1 MVQPNQT
8 ADLLECRP
16 VSQAMTDDRRPIGLF
31 DSGLGGLSVLAAMR
45 AALPAERFLYLAD
58 QANAPYGDRSPEEIL
73 VRAEK
78 LTAWLLER
86 GAKMVVVACNTASA
100 QALDLL
106 RGRYPEIPFVG
117 MEPAVKPAAAQS
129 RTKVIGV
136 LATTGTL
143 NAHRFASL
151 VVRHAAGVKV
161 VERACPGLA
170 DMVERGEC
178 DGPEAE
184 KLVRRFVEP
193 VLAAGADT
201 LVLGCTHYTF
211 LATVVRQVA
220 GPGVEVIDPCGA
232 VAAQATRVLQ
242 SVGAAPATDIGDAQY
257 FTTTDPQLL
266 SHALARL
273 VGQVSVEHAAC

>member
-1 MVQPNQT
+1 MS
-8 ADLLECRP
+8 E
-16 VSQAMTDDRRPIGLF
+16 DRRPIGVF

-45 AALPAERFLYLAD
+45 AALPAERFLYVAD
-58 QANAPYGDRSPEEIL
+58 QANAPYGDQSPDEIA

-78 LTAWLLER
+78 ITAWLLER
-86 GAKMVVVACNTASA
+86 GVKMIVIACNTASA
-100 QALDLL
+100 EALDLL
-106 RGRYPEIPFVG
+106 RTRHPEIPFVG

-129 RTKVIGV
+129 RSKVIGV

-211 LATVVRQVA
+211 LAPVVTHVA
-220 GPGVEVIDPCGA
+220 GPGVKVIDPRDA
-232 VAAQATRVLQ
+232 VAAQATRVVQ
-242 SVGAAPATDIGDAQY
+242 AIGTAPATDVGDAEY
-257 FTTTDPQLL
+257 FTTADPHLL
-266 SHALARL
+266 SFALSRL

>member
-1 MVQPNQT
+1 
-8 ADLLECRP
+8 
-16 VSQAMTDDRRPIGLF
+16 MTEDRRPIGVF

-45 AALPAERFLYLAD
+45 AALPGERFLYLAD
-58 QANAPYGDRSPEEIL
+58 QLNAPYGDRTPEEI
-73 VRAEK
+73 VTRAEK
-78 LTAWLLER
+78 ITAWLLER
-86 GAKMVVVACNTASA
+86 GVKMVVIACNTASA
-100 QALDLL
+100 EALDLL
-106 RGRYPEIPFVG
+106 RRRHPEVPFVG

-129 RTKVIGV
+129 RSKVIGV

-178 DGPEAE
+178 DGPATE
-184 KLVRRFVEP
+184 KMVRRFLAP

-211 LATVVRQVA
+211 LAPVVAEVA
-220 GPGVEVIDPCGA
+220 GPGVRVIDPSRA
-232 VAAQATRVLQ
+232 VAAQVTRVVR
-242 SVGAAPATDIGDAQY
+242 SIGAARAADEGSTAFATTGD
-257 FTTTDPQLL
+257 PHQLSLAL
-266 SHALARL
+266 SRL
-273 VGQVSVEHAAC
+273 VGEAAVEHAAC